1 MPVILNLVGERFGKL
16 TVMSFSH
23 SRRGNRYWNC
33 LCDCGRTSVCHSK
46 NLRSK
51 NCRSCGCVWRLK
63 SGRLSIK
70 HGKSRSVGG
79 AYASWHNMKSRCLNP
94 NSRMYHRYG
103 GRGIKV
109 CEEWMSFHNFLADMG
124 EPPAGMSIDRIDVN
138 GNYCKENCRWATRRE
153 QARNRSTCVFVNIDG
168 REVCLMDASISE
180 GITTAF
186 ADGFAKGRR
195 SRVR

>member
-1 MPVILNLVGERFGKL
+1 
-16 TVMSFSH
+16 
-23 SRRGNRYWNC
+23 
-33 LCDCGRTSVCHSK
+33 
-46 NLRSK
+46 
-51 NCRSCGCVWRLK
+51 
-63 SGRLSIK
+63 
-70 HGKSRSVGG
+70 
-79 AYASWHNMKSRCLNP
+79 MKSRCLNP

-168 REVCLMDASISE
+168 REVCLMDACKHLGRNYDCVRGRIR
-180 GITTAF
+180 
-186 ADGFAKGRR
+186 KGA
-195 SRVR
+195 SVESALGMVG